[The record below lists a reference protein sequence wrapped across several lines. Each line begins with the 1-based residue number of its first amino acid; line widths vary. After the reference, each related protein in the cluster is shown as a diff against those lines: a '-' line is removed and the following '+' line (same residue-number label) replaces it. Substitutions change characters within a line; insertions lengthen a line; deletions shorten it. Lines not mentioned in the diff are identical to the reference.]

1 LNKEYHEIFITLL
14 DLPEVQISLGSFALS
29 MIQHDVQL
37 EELSRDD
44 RIPAVDTGQKNT
56 AQKCKSGITN
66 LSGSLNI
73 SF

>member
-44 RIPAVDTGQKNT
+44 RIPAVDTGHNNT
-56 AQKCKSGITN
+56 A
-66 LSGSLNI
+66 
-73 SF
+73 